1 MPALRGLAGL
11 TLAFIAGAATATA
24 TLLILRR
31 KREDGEDEKGDDEF
45 CSLFYPTKIEP
56 DGRGVPH
63 VHTCDQ
69 ETKDRM
75 CTVHKDYRFLPKDLY
90 ASLAEL
96 CVITCVDVILQRRC
110 DKKLLLFY
118 RRDAPAASIWW
129 WPGGRMFRG
138 ETFSDTARRKIK
150 DETGGVVEATPKG
163 VVGVWNTFFPDSA
176 WDKGRQGDRA
186 GTQTMNVVLVCET
199 DWDPSTARAAAP
211 AGQVKDWAVEA
222 QRWVTV
228 QEALKAG
235 AFDKY
240 VSRNVSRALRLGLV
254 RE

>member
-1 MPALRGLAGL
+1 MS
-11 TLAFIAGAATATA
+11 FVVGAVTATII
-24 TLLILRR
+24 TLLVLRR
-31 KREDGEDEKGDDEF
+31 KREDGEDEKGDDGEDEKGDDDF
-45 CSLFYPTKIEP
+45 GSLFYPAKIEP
-56 DGRGVPH
+56 EGRGVPD
-63 VHTCDQ
+63 VRTCDP
-69 ETKDRM
+69 ETRDRM

-150 DETGGVVEATPKG
+150 DETGGVVEATPNG

-199 DWDPSTARAAAP
+199 DWDPTTATSDPLP

-228 QEALKAG
+228 REALSAG

-240 VSRNVSRALRLGLV
+240 VSRNVRRAVRLGLL
-254 RE
+254 R

>member
-1 MPALRGLAGL
+1 MSTNRGSFLL
-11 TLAFIAGAATATA
+11 SFVVGAVTATII
-24 TLLILRR
+24 TLLVLRR
-31 KREDGEDEKGDDEF
+31 KREDGEDEKGDDDF
-45 CSLFYPTKIEP
+45 GSLFYPAKIEP
-56 DGRGVPH
+56 EGRGVPD
-63 VHTCDQ
+63 VRTCDP
-69 ETKDRM
+69 ETRDRM

-150 DETGGVVEATPKG
+150 DETGGVVEATPNG

-199 DWDPSTARAAAP
+199 DWDPTTATSDPLP

-228 QEALKAG
+228 REALSAG

-240 VSRNVSRALRLGLV
+240 VSRNVRRAVRLGLL
-254 RE
+254 R

>member
-1 MPALRGLAGL
+1 MSTNRASFLLP
-11 TLAFIAGAATATA
+11 FVAGAVTAII
-24 TLLILRR
+24 TLLVLRR
-31 KREDGEDEKGDDEF
+31 KREDGEDEKGDDDF
-45 CSLFYPTKIEP
+45 GSLFYPAKIEP
-56 DGRGVPH
+56 EGRGVPH
-63 VHTCDQ
+63 VRTCDP
-69 ETKDRM
+69 ETRDRM

-96 CVITCVDVILQRRC
+96 CVITCVDVILQRRY

-150 DETGGVVEATPKG
+150 DETGGMVEATPNG

-199 DWDPSTARAAAP
+199 DWDPTTSSGAP

-228 QEALKAG
+228 REALSAG

-240 VSRNVSRALRLGLV
+240 VSRNVRRAVRLGLL
-254 RE
+254 R